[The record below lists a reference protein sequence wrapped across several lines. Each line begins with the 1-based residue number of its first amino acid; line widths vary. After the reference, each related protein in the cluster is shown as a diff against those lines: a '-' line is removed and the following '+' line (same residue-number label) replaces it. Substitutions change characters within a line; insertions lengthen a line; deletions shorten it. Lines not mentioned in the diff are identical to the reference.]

1 MLTVLFTY
9 FMWEVAGFN
18 FNCIPPSQLF
28 PEQSR
33 NLEKIT
39 WRKKPLIIK
48 PGTEM
53 SLKFK
58 QSAFHSWYILQPMH
72 I

>member
-1 MLTVLFTY
+1 MQTELFTY

-39 WRKKPLIIK
+39 WRKNTDNK
-48 PGTEM
+48 TED
-53 SLKFK
+53 
-58 QSAFHSWYILQPMH
+58 
-72 I
+72 